1 MRHRKK
7 TFILS
12 RTSAHRRA
20 LAANLVSSL
29 LVREQVTTTLA
40 KAKALAPKAERMI
53 TLAKKGTLAA
63 RRRALQILR
72 DKEAVKKL
80 FAELGP
86 RFAGRAGG
94 YTRVLKL
101 AAYRRGDAAP
111 MARLM
116 LTELAA
122 AAPAAGKAKE
132 KAKKSRAEAEAKA
145 ESESKAGT
153 KVEEKKG

>member
-1 MRHRKK
+1 VRHRKK

-20 LAANLVSSL
+20 LTANLVSSL
-29 LVREQVTTTLA
+29 LVHEQVTTTLA

-101 AAYRRGDAAP
+101 AVCRRGDAAP

-122 AAPAAGKAKE
+122 PAAGKGKAKE
-132 KAKKSRAEAEAKA
+132 KTKKPRAEAEAKMEA
-145 ESESKAGT
+145 
-153 KVEEKKG
+153 KVEEKAEEKKG